1 MPGSAYKYIESSGLI
16 LPDTAELKRDVETEF
31 RAAFGDDLDL
41 TPETPQGRLVAVET
55 EARDAFV
62 RNNAEVANQINPD
75 YAGGVFLDAIAG
87 LTGLPRRSEEPS
99 IVKAQLRGVPGSII
113 PAGIK
118 AATEAG
124 DVFYSKATLVLD
136 NQGCGEAW
144 FYSEVSDA
152 VPAPIGSLTVK
163 VDQVLGWE
171 TITNAAPATLGQ
183 PVESDA
189 VFRKRREDTLYL
201 QGVALPG
208 AICSGVRD
216 TPGVRSMQFRENYT
230 HKEKTIDGVTIPPH
244 TVWACVDGGTDE
256 DVAQM
261 LFTKK
266 SLGCGWMGEVEV
278 EVRCPESGQLY
289 LVRFD
294 RPEYVPVRARVWVHS
309 LGAAGIDSQTIV
321 RRALAD
327 YADDKLERLR
337 GFLVGAPV
345 SPFDMTK
352 AIGQAEHSLFIPRL
366 EVGPLAA
373 PNSDLKPETMRLE
386 LWQKAT
392 ITQASIDVLGA

>member
-1 MPGSAYKYIESSGLI
+1 MASGIYKYIESSGLI
-16 LPDTAELKRDVETEF
+16 LPDTSDLKQSVEGEY
-31 RAAFGDDLDL
+31 RSAFGDDLDV
-41 TPETPQGRLVAVET
+41 TPETPQGRLIAVET

-75 YAGGVFLDAIAG
+75 YAGGVFLDGIAS
-87 LTGLPRRSEEPS
+87 LTGLRRRSAEAS
-99 IVKAQLRGVPGSII
+99 MVKAQLRGVPGTII
-113 PAGIK
+113 PAGVK

-124 DVFYSKATLVLD
+124 DVFYSKANLVLD
-136 NQGCGEAW
+136 NQGTGEAW
-144 FYSEVSDA
+144 FYSELLDA
-152 VPAPIGSLTVK
+152 IPAPAGSLIKK

-171 TITNAAPATLGQ
+171 TITNTTPATLGQ
-183 PVESDA
+183 PVEGDSI
-189 VFRKRREDTLYL
+189 FRKRREDTLYL
-201 QGVALPG
+201 QGVALTG

-216 TPGVRSMQFRENYT
+216 VSGVRSMQFRENYT
-230 HKEKTIDGVTIPPH
+230 HQEKIIDGVTIPPH

-266 SLGCGWMGEVEV
+266 SLGCGWKGEVEV
-278 EVRCPESGQLY
+278 EAVCPESGQKY

-294 RPEYVPVRARVWVHS
+294 RPEYVPVRARVWVQS
-309 LGAAGIDSQTIV
+309 LGSGTIDSQKIV
-321 RRALAD
+321 RQALAD

-337 GFLVGAPV
+337 GFLVGASV

-352 AIGQAEHSLFIPRL
+352 AIGLVEPSLFVPRL
-366 EVGPLAA
+366 EIGALSAT
-373 PNSDLKPETMRLE
+373 NEELKAETMQLE

-392 ITQASIDVLGA
+392 ITQASIEVLGA